1 MYIMASAYYKGCFE
15 NNASCVMMSDHDV
28 RGECSIIVLLCIV
41 VVTMKIGGIT
51 FGVTYIFMIFNV
63 NWV

>member
-1 MYIMASAYYKGCFE
+1 MASAYYEGCFE

-28 RGECSIIVLLCIV
+28 RGECSIVVLLCIV

-51 FGVTYIFMIFNV
+51 FGANLLCFSYNYRMI
-63 NWV
+63 W